1 MLRSGKYGPTYAKAT
16 KERLMGMVY
25 DHLTAKW
32 IDDADQRPDKGSEF

>member
-25 DHLTAKW
+25 DPAAVRW
-32 IDDADQRPDKGSEF
+32 VDYEEYINAD